1 VRKTELA
8 DRVAPFGAAG
18 EGDMLR
24 SGCFAA
30 VGPGSYLALNNPLTR
45 PSPYSA
51 PTSMEFR

>member
-1 VRKTELA
+1 
-8 DRVAPFGAAG
+8 
-18 EGDMLR
+18 MLR